1 MTEPVM
7 TEEMEMSEENAMNLK
22 GMIHRNILKVKKEQ

>member
-7 TEEMEMSEENAMNLK
+7 TEEMEMSEEHAMNLK
-22 GMIHRNILKVKKEQ
+22 GMIHRKILKG